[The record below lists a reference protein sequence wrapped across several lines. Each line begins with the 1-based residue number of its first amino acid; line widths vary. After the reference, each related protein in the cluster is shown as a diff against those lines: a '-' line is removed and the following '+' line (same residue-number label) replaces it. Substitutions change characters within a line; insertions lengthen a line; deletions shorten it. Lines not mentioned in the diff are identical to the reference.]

1 MNVDQLK
8 EKLLMLEP
16 NAGDFLL
23 VFSGKTSKKVHGLY
37 KPETKEIIIHNKN
50 FNEDNGLIYT
60 GIHEFAHHIHH
71 VKYGPLLTNRCHNAR
86 FWQIFHTLLKK
97 AEELEIYQNPFRN
110 NPEFLTLTQ
119 KIKDNYLKNNA
130 QQMKELGL
138 LLKDVALLCVKNN
151 LFFDDYVDRELKLQ
165 HNTAKTI
172 MKISELDL
180 PPEVGFDN
188 MKMISSIKGSSA
200 REEAVQALME
210 EESSPDAVRVQM
222 KDSTM
227 KEDERE
233 TLQDPKKKLQKEKE
247 KIEKTIKTLNEKLE
261 KVEKMIEDLD

>member
-1 MNVDQLK
+1 MVKKSDGKKLSRSQKESINEIANMTPK
-8 EKLLMLEP
+8 MEKLADTLSIGWASIITSAIDP
-16 NAGDFLL
+16 GITYAIPCNPIYSPRTIVAGLGNKRKLYVSYVCGCTNEMDT
-23 VFSGKTSKKVHGLY
+23 VFDG
-37 KPETKEIIIHNKN
+37 E
-50 FNEDNGLIYT
+50 
-60 GIHEFAHHIHH
+60 
-71 VKYGPLLTNRCHNAR
+71 R
-86 FWQIFHTLLKK
+86 FVGS
-97 AEELEIYQNPFRN
+97 A
-110 NPEFLTLTQ
+110 
-119 KIKDNYLKNNA
+119 KNNA

-172 MKISELDL
+172 MRISELDL
-180 PPEVGFDN
+180 PAEVGFEN

-210 EESSPDAVRVQM
+210 EESSPDSVRVQM
-222 KDSTM
+222 KDSAM
-227 KEDERE
+227 KEEERE

-261 KVEKMIEDLD
+261 KVEKMIEDLE

>member
-16 NAGDFLL
+16 DAGEFLL

-50 FNEDNGLIYT
+50 FNDDNGIIYT

-86 FWQIFHTLLKK
+86 FWHIFHTLLKK
-97 AEELEIYQNPFRN
+97 AEELQIYQNPFRN
-110 NPEFLTLTQ
+110 NPEFVTLTQ

-130 QQMKELGL
+130 QQMKELGH
-138 LLKDVALLCVKNN
+138 LLKDVAVLCIKNN

-172 MKISELDL
+172 MRISELDL
-180 PPEVGFDN
+180 PPEIGFDN
-188 MKMISSIKGSSA
+188 MKMISSLKGNSA
-200 REEAVQALME
+200 REDAVQALME

-222 KDSTM
+222 KDSAL
-227 KEDERE
+227 KEEE
-233 TLQDPKKKLQKEKE
+233 KEIMQDPKKKLQKEKE

-261 KVEKMIEDLD
+261 KVEKMIADLE